1 MLAFLF
7 DSGAA
12 SRKKALRKNQRD
24 IQRLIRDLDRERAQ
38 LERNSSA
45 LSVDLKKYAKEQNM
59 TAMRT
64 VARSIVR
71 NRAAVTKLHQIK
83 SQLQAV
89 SLRMAEV
96 NSQQAIG
103 DAMRGTTRAL
113 ASLNRRMLQSS
124 GISESLREFERQ
136 KEFGVSMDDIGA
148 DLGEEDL
155 EEEETDLEVERVMCE
170 ATSDL
175 VGLAGGIGVVAP
187 GAAAGAEADDGLPDR
202 LQAVQRGRH

>member
-1 MLAFLF
+1 MAFLF

-38 LERNSSA
+38 LERISSA

-124 GISESLREFERQ
+124 GITESLREFERQ
-136 KEFGVSMDDIGA
+136 KEFGASMDDIGA

>member
-1 MLAFLF
+1 M
-7 DSGAA
+7 
-12 SRKKALRKNQRD
+12 
-24 IQRLIRDLDRERAQ
+24 
-38 LERNSSA
+38 
-45 LSVDLKKYAKEQNM
+45 DLKKYAKEQTM

-124 GISESLREFERQ
+124 GIAESLREFERQ
-136 KEFGVSMDDIGA
+136 KEFGASMDDIGA

-202 LQAVQRGRH
+202 LQAVQRGRP